1 MSTSSSTQHT
11 QQVLPTSTTFQQIQ
25 NSLKIDPLPYDK
37 PVIRG
42 QQNLLVPGAE
52 EQNQHGK
59 YRIDTF
65 MSATEF
71 DVSALTLSANE
82 LLKMKLFEPETL
94 KKVSTDSNTLSSVVM
109 GMEDDLKLLAQPHLP
124 AFSHMS
130 LDDIKGIQNTQ
141 NTQTTQTMAEGLAG
155 NPSIVN
161 QFGNE
166 VSSNQKVI
174 TDTNGLDANTLLNNK
189 LADENFNA
197 IANLI
202 DKNINKS
209 NKHIFT
215 PKNMTLEMMK
225 CRLSALYFIENYV
238 SIPVAGGRIPIK
250 ESEQWNRTDKYKI
263 IVDLFQQHDAVL
275 YMSSRQSG
283 KTTTSAMYLLW
294 CMIFFPK
301 IQISYL
307 TLDKNR
313 AIDMISRMKEMMDS
327 LPKWLQVKPK
337 SGAERLSYYE
347 LINGSKITAS
357 FVSGSNDPDKVGR
370 GLSSPIVFIDETAFI
385 SHAEIVWGALQ
396 PSVSA
401 AKIFA
406 KKNGYPNGVIFT
418 STPNGAGSNFFYN
431 VYQNSVKFDDIYDYE
446 NRRLHENYQQ
456 EFKKP
461 EKNSFISVVLHWS
474 EFRTQEWYE
483 EQRKEL
489 NFDQRKISQE
499 LDLSFLG
506 SNSCVFSDE
515 IIALLIPK
523 KRQSKITLPY
533 GCYLDLYEEI
543 DPEETYFLGV
553 DTAMSAGSGSDYSA
567 MVLCR
572 GSDSKPIGEWHGR
585 FSVVKR
591 FAQVVK
597 ATIKSLKVIYG
608 LTPENLKVVIE
619 RNSIGKETVEE
630 LIYDESNFDYEE
642 YLFQEVTEQGERI
655 PGLYTSNSG
664 KMGQG
669 KRDKMFNML
678 MTTVNEKPYF
688 INGPLL
694 IDELRNLEQKVTGR
708 IEASKNQHDDIVM
721 AWNFCLYARKYLI
734 DRGEYFVQGESKM
747 GARVDSDVIGSALGA
762 GTISLSGLG
771 SNSTSAQ
778 NENFGFAEIDR
789 TVINK
794 MAGLSKVEIKSID
807 DERKALLKE
816 LGQETFS
823 LSSIFGNTDVGF
835 VDNSKHDDSNSYHT
849 REEFDPSDYM
859 II

>member
-1 MSTSSSTQHT
+1 MSSHNTSTPVSNLGI
-11 QQVLPTSTTFQQIQ
+11 LPTSSTFQQIQ
-25 NSLKIDPLPYDK
+25 NSLKIEPLPYDT
-37 PVIRG
+37 PVIKG
-42 QQNLLVPGAE
+42 QRNLLVPGAE
-52 EQNQHGK
+52 EQNHHGK
-59 YRIDTF
+59 YRADTF

-71 DVSALTLSANE
+71 DISALTLSANE
-82 LLKMKLFEPETL
+82 LLKMKLL
-94 KKVSTDSNTLSSVVM
+94 DSDNLRRLSTDSTLLSSLVVDL
-109 GMEDDLKLLAQPHLP
+109 EDDLKVLAQPHLP

-130 LDDIKGIQNTQ
+130 LDDIKGTQ
-141 NTQTTQTMAEGLAG
+141 PTQPTQSPTTTSKGMAEG
-155 NPSIVN
+155 IVN

-166 VSSNQKVI
+166 VSSSQGIV
-174 TDTNGLDANTLLNNK
+174 TDISGIDANTLTNNQF
-189 LADENFNA
+189 ADENFNA

-215 PKNMTLEMMK
+215 ARNMTLEMMK

-446 NRRLHENYQQ
+446 NKRLHENYQQ

-523 KRQSKITLPY
+523 KRQHKIQLPY
-533 GCYLDLYEEI
+533 GCQLDLYEEI

-572 GSDSKPIGEWHGR
+572 GSDGKPIGEWHGR

-597 ATIKSLKVIYG
+597 ACVKSLKVLYA

-630 LIYDESNFDYEE
+630 LLYDESNFDYEE
-642 YLFQEVTEQGERI
+642 YLFHEVTEQGERV

-678 MTTVNEKPYF
+678 MTIVNEKPYF
-688 INGPLL
+688 VNGPLL
-694 IDELRNLEQKVTGR
+694 IDELRNLEQKVSGR

-721 AWNFCLYARKYLI
+721 AWNFCLFARKYLI
-734 DRGEYFVQGESKM
+734 DRGEYFVQGESKV
-747 GARVDSDVIGSALGA
+747 GARVDSDIIGSALGA
-762 GTISLSGLG
+762 GTIHLSGMGLG
-771 SNSTSAQ
+771 STSAQ
-778 NENFGFAEIDR
+778 NEEFGFAEVDR
-789 TVINK
+789 TKLNK
-794 MAGLSKVEIKSID
+794 MAGLTKIEIKSID

-823 LSSIFGNTDVGF
+823 LSSIFGNTEVGF
-835 VDNSKHDDSNSYHT
+835 INNDKDDDNYHS

>member
-1 MSTSSSTQHT
+1 MSIPTSSNQPIM
-11 QQVLPTSTTFQQIQ
+11 QTSKLFQQIQ
-25 NSLKIDPLPYDK
+25 NSLKIEPLPYDA

-42 QQNLLVPGAE
+42 QQNLLIPGAE
-52 EQNQHGK
+52 ESNKYGK
-59 YRIDTF
+59 YKNDTF
-65 MSATEF
+65 MQATKF
-71 DVSALTLSANE
+71 DISALTASANE
-82 LLKMKLFEPETL
+82 LLKMKVLESENITKIQNDSTL
-94 KKVSTDSNTLSSVVM
+94 LSTIVEDL
-109 GMEDDLKLLAQPHLP
+109 EDDLKILAQPHLP
-124 AFSHMS
+124 AFNHMT
-130 LDDIKGIQNTQ
+130 LDDIQGNPGNQAGVK
-141 NTQTTQTMAEGLAG
+141 QTTTTQGLAEG
-155 NPSIVN
+155 IVN
-161 QFGNE
+161 QYGNV
-166 VSSNQKVI
+166 VSSDQKII
-174 TDTNGLDANTLLNNK
+174 TDISNTDVNANA

-215 PKNMTLEMMK
+215 ARNMTMEIMK

-238 SIPVAGGRIPIK
+238 SVPVSGGRVSMK
-250 ESEQWNRTDKYKI
+250 ESEQWNMTDKYKI
-263 IVDLFQQHDAVL
+263 IIDLFQQHDAVL

-370 GLSSPIVFIDETAFI
+370 GLSSPVVFIDETAFI

-446 NRRLHENYQQ
+446 NKKLHDNYQK
-456 EFKKP
+456 EFAKP

-474 EFRTQEWYE
+474 EFRSQEWYE
-483 EQRKEL
+483 AQRKDL

-506 SNSCVFSDE
+506 SNSCVFTDE

-523 KRQSKITLPY
+523 KRQHKITLPF
-533 GCYLDLYEEI
+533 GCFLELYDEI

-572 GSDSKPIGEWHGR
+572 GSDGKPIGEWHGR

-597 ATIKSLKVIYG
+597 ASIKALKVLYG

-642 YLFQEVTEQGERI
+642 YLFHEVTEQGERV

-678 MTTVNEKPYF
+678 MTIVNEKPYF

-694 IDELRNLEQKVTGR
+694 IDELRNLEQKVSGR

-721 AWNFCLYARKYLI
+721 AWNFCLFARKYLI
-734 DRGEYFVQGESKM
+734 DRGEFFVQGESKM
-747 GARVDSDVIGSALGA
+747 GARVDADVIGSALGA
-762 GTISLSGLG
+762 GTLSITGL
-771 SNSTSAQ
+771 TSAEIQ
-778 NENFGFAEIDR
+778 ETGFAEIDR

-794 MAGLSKVEIKSID
+794 MAGLTKLEIKSID
-807 DERKALLKE
+807 EERKALLKE
-816 LGQETFS
+816 IASEGFSMSTMFGQTQ
-823 LSSIFGNTDVGF
+823 VGF
-835 VDNSKHDDSNSYHT
+835 VNHSKNDDDHYS
-849 REEFDPSDYM
+849 REEFDPNDYA
-859 II
+859 IF